1 MFYSLKGI
9 LTHVEPSFFV
19 VECGGVGY
27 KCYTTLTTQRS
38 LPKMGQEIKVYT
50 YVHVREDAMDIYGFA
65 TVMEL
70 NCYKMSTVVSGVG
83 PKVGLAILSELTPE
97 QVATSIATNDS
108 KALTRAAGVGP
119 KLAQR
124 IVLELTDKVKKM
136 DIDDSV
142 VIP

>member
-50 YVHVREDAMDIYGFA
+50 YMFG
-65 TVMEL
+65 
-70 NCYKMSTVVSGVG
+70 KMQWTFM
-83 PKVGLAILSELTPE
+83 GLQL
-97 QVATSIATNDS
+97 
-108 KALTRAAGVGP
+108 
-119 KLAQR
+119 
-124 IVLELTDKVKKM
+124 
-136 DIDDSV
+136 
-142 VIP
+142 